1 MFQAKI
7 LNYHFYKI
15 ADKKSFLERIL
26 NEHLDDLDQEEAKD
40 KEKSKQ
46 DIEEKE
52 DDD

>member
-7 LNYHFYKI
+7 LNYHFFKI

-26 NEHLDDLDQEEAKD
+26 NEHLDDMDQEEAKN
-40 KEKSKQ
+40 KEKSKL
-46 DIEEKE
+46 DIEEKV